1 MALKEKVV
9 QGAICKCQFGTTP
22 DQLVVLSHKKWYA
35 NDHEAKEKLIV
46 TDKDIGVPFKKK
58 TFGSCAKMNNSPCV
72 PNITKWD
79 GFYEKE
85 KYDPPGGYV
94 ILEDSKA
101 TCAVAGS
108 PCVEIVKS
116 GQIGVPSNK
125 NLKNAD
131 KELQANVNPL
141 INMTDL
147 DKLDPYEFLNAE

>member
-9 QGAICKCQFGTTP
+9 QGAICKCQFGTSP

-46 TDKDIGVPFKKK
+46 TNKDIGVPLKKK

-85 KYDPPGGYV
+85 KYDPPGGYI

-141 INMTDL
+141 INMMDL

>member
-1 MALKEKVV
+1 M
-9 QGAICKCQFGTTP
+9 
-22 DQLVVLSHKKWYA
+22 
-35 NDHEAKEKLIV
+35 
-46 TDKDIGVPFKKK
+46 
-58 TFGSCAKMNNSPCV
+58 

-85 KYDPPGGYV
+85 KYDPPGGYI

-116 GQIGVPSNK
+116 GQIGVPSSK

-147 DKLDPYEFLNAE
+147 DKQDPYEFLNAE